1 MSFGSPHFLW
11 LFLLVLGS
19 GPWAIRGQRLRARSW
34 RLLAQRGKVPN
45 LRSLSM
51 LLAAVFLILALARP
65 RFGSIIGPPLPP
77 GHDVALLI
85 DVSRSMGAEDAVP
98 NRLAVAIDAAESLV
112 NALAAD
118 PANRVAIVVF
128 AGRGVVR
135 YPLTENLGAVED
147 VLHRLRPGSVRP
159 GGTDLGAGLDAAL
172 EALGQEEHAAG
183 RSIVIFS
190 DGEDLAEHWRSRLDR
205 LVQAGVIVH
214 GVAIG
219 DAEQGHPVPSG
230 TGDQP
235 LSYQGEKV
243 LSRRVDTALEAIA
256 QETDGAVLKLGLA
269 AADLKTLY
277 RTRIAPVAQ
286 RKRAAGR
293 FAERPERFPLF
304 LAAAL
309 GLALS
314 GCWPGGRIGPW
325 RWVWS
330 RVAGAVL
337 LGGLAVAGIGAG
349 QGQGNGSLPPD
360 PGAAGT
366 RTISHSAQAGIP
378 PGAPAA
384 ALVARGESA
393 YLAGQ
398 FTEALSMFEAAIER
412 APGQP
417 IPRYDAAATLFQLQ
431 RYEEARQRYQEAR
444 DRASTAL
451 RTKIDYA
458 LGNVALVL
466 GDIAGA
472 VEHYDHCL
480 ASTAVGAGLDAV
492 RQDAAINRQFALEQA
507 PPSLAPQGESDR
519 DQSPSKQRNRPPGAR
534 KRGDG
539 GSDPTPDD
547 SAGTDPNLMARTRRV
562 QRTTGQRKAAGEPG
576 AAGEPELPPGSA
588 GESPDDR
595 LDNALD
601 QIRDASAGGSPRI
614 RQPIP
619 PAIHARTG
627 EAMRPPACG
636 LPARRISL
644 ANFPALSI
652 MLLVLLLCMRSEPAR
667 ARPPDALRVRLEAGP
682 GPYYEGQGIE
692 LAALV
697 LGRDQRPTI
706 ELPRPSHA
714 ELWTAGTSFQP
725 ISATGIGQVTSGENL
740 YITRLRL
747 VPRRSGPLE
756 IPPILARI
764 DGRSGRS
771 GPLRLAIEPVPFEG
785 RPAEFLGGVGDFS
798 VQASVTPASIRV
810 GQEFIY
816 RIRIT
821 GPAAWGTTSRPDLSR
836 LERIPLAPRVRALA
850 RRENE

>member
-1 MSFGSPHFLW
+1 VSFGSPHLLW
-11 LFLLVLGS
+11 LLLLVLGS

-45 LRSLSM
+45 LRSLSI

-112 NALAAD
+112 STLAAD
-118 PANRVAIVVF
+118 PANRAAIVVF
-128 AGRGVVR
+128 AGRGVIR
-135 YPLTENLGAVED
+135 YPLTENLGAVVD

-172 EALGQEEHAAG
+172 ETLGQEEHAAG
-183 RSIVIFS
+183 RLIVVFS
-190 DGEDLAEHWRSRLDR
+190 DGEDLADHWRSRLDR
-205 LVQAGVIVH
+205 LVRAGVIVH
-214 GVAIG
+214 VVAIG
-219 DAEQGHPVPSG
+219 DPEHGHPVPSG

-235 LSYQGEKV
+235 LSYQGERI
-243 LSRRVDTALEAIA
+243 LSRRVDTYLEAIA
-256 QETDGAVLKLGLA
+256 QETDGAVMKLGLA

-366 RTISHSAQAGIP
+366 RTISHSAQVGIP
-378 PGAPAA
+378 PGVPAA

-393 YLAGQ
+393 YLAGH
-398 FTEALSMFEAAIER
+398 FTEALSMFESAIER

-444 DRASTAL
+444 DRARTAL
-451 RTKIDYA
+451 CTKIDYA
-458 LGNVALVL
+458 LGNTALVL
-466 GDIAGA
+466 GDVAGA
-472 VEHYDHCL
+472 VEHYDNCL

-507 PPSLAPQGESDR
+507 PPSIAPQGESDR
-519 DQSPSKQRNRPPGAR
+519 DQSPSKKRNRPPGVH

-547 SAGTDPNLMARTRRV
+547 SAGTDPQPDGSSSQGEADNRPAKGRR
-562 QRTTGQRKAAGEPG
+562 RAGG
-576 AAGEPELPPGSA
+576 GGGGSNLPPGSA
-588 GESPDDR
+588 GESPDDH

-601 QIRDASAGGSPRI
+601 QIRDAQR
-614 RQPIP
+614 
-619 PAIHARTG
+619 
-627 EAMRPPACG
+627 
-636 LPARRISL
+636 RRIPEDS
-644 ANFPALSI
+644 P
-652 MLLVLLLCMRSEPAR
+652 SE
-667 ARPPDALRVRLEAGP
+667 
-682 GPYYEGQGIE
+682 
-692 LAALV
+692 
-697 LGRDQRPTI
+697 
-706 ELPRPSHA
+706 
-714 ELWTAGTSFQP
+714 F
-725 ISATGIGQVTSGENL
+725 SG
-740 YITRLRL
+740 
-747 VPRRSGPLE
+747 
-756 IPPILARI
+756 
-764 DGRSGRS
+764 DGCK
-771 GPLRLAIEPVPFEG
+771 
-785 RPAEFLGGVGDFS
+785 D
-798 VQASVTPASIRV
+798 
-810 GQEFIY
+810 
-816 RIRIT
+816 
-821 GPAAWGTTSRPDLSR
+821 W
-836 LERIPLAPRVRALA
+836 
-850 RRENE
+850 